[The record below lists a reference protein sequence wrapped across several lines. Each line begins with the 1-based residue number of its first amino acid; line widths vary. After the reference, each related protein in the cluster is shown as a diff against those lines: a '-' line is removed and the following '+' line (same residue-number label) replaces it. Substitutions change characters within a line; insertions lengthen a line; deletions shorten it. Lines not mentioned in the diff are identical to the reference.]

1 MSKAN
6 KIELLI
12 IAIVSL
18 LPFAIKLPG
27 LVSIANLV
35 LWSAALL
42 LLQSL
47 VRDLTILWQRKRM
60 NQTAKAQ
67 GREAACFCAEST
79 VGILGILLGC
89 ILLFSRVGGMTT
101 MATLSWFI
109 LALTVLSIG
118 YFLKSYVLQWNP
130 WKIVKDPDHLNII
143 VKWS

>member
-1 MSKAN
+1 MTKAN
-6 KIELLI
+6 KIELLM
-12 IAIVSL
+12 IAIVCL